1 MIWTTAETATLPILW
16 ILSGTA
22 ARIPAAIPVRIRPRT
37 AAVIP
42 ARIRPRTAAVITARI
57 RLRTA
62 AVIPVRIICRTVP
75 RTGHRTAAEIIW
87 TTLQEIKDI
96 KLQPDNDL
104 AKEAAFFI
112 RKTVFLFC
120 RKLHSFFISTL
131 LHGKCA

>member
-22 ARIPAAIPVRIRPRT
+22 ARIPAAIPVRIRPR
-37 AAVIP
+37 IP
-42 ARIRPRTAAVITARI
+42 AAIPVRIRPRTAAVITARI

-96 KLQPDNDL
+96 KLQSDNDL

-120 RKLHSFFISTL
+120 RKLHSFFIPTL

>member
-22 ARIPAAIPVRIRPRT
+22 ARIPAAVPVRIRPRIP
-37 AAVIP
+37 AAIP
-42 ARIRPRTAAVITARI
+42 ARISPRTAAVITARI

-120 RKLHSFFISTL
+120 RKLHSFFIPTL

>member
-22 ARIPAAIPVRIRPRT
+22 ARIPAAIPVRIRPRIP
-37 AAVIP
+37 AAIP
-42 ARIRPRTAAVITARI
+42 ARIRPRTAAVIPARI

-104 AKEAAFFI
+104 AKETAFFI

-120 RKLHSFFISTL
+120 RKLHSFFIPTL

>member
-1 MIWTTAETATLPILW
+1 MIWTTVETATLPILW

-42 ARIRPRTAAVITARI
+42 VRIRPRTAAVIPARI

-120 RKLHSFFISTL
+120 RKSHSFFIPTL

>member
-96 KLQPDNDL
+96 KLQSDNDL

-120 RKLHSFFISTL
+120 RKLHSFFIPTL

>member
-22 ARIPAAIPVRIRPRT
+22 ARIPVAIPVRIRPRIPAVIPVRIRRRT

-42 ARIRPRTAAVITARI
+42 ARI

-120 RKLHSFFISTL
+120 RKLHSFFIPTL

>member
-42 ARIRPRTAAVITARI
+42 VRIRPRTAAVIPARI

-120 RKLHSFFISTL
+120 RKLHSFFIPTL

>member
-22 ARIPAAIPVRIRPRT
+22 ARIPAAIPVRIRPRIP
-37 AAVIP
+37 AAIP
-42 ARIRPRTAAVITARI
+42 ARIRPRTAAVIPARI

-120 RKLHSFFISTL
+120 RKLHSFFIPTL

>member
-22 ARIPAAIPVRIRPRT
+22 ARIPVAIPVRIRPRT

-42 ARIRPRTAAVITARI
+42 VRIRPRTAAVIPARI

-120 RKLHSFFISTL
+120 RKLHSFFIPTL

>member
-120 RKLHSFFISTL
+120 RKLHSFFIPTL

>member
-22 ARIPAAIPVRIRPRT
+22 ARIPVAIPVRIRPRIPAVIPVRIRPRT

-42 ARIRPRTAAVITARI
+42 ARI

-120 RKLHSFFISTL
+120 RKLHSFFIPTL

>member
-22 ARIPAAIPVRIRPRT
+22 ARIPAAIPVRIRPRIP
-37 AAVIP
+37 AAIP

-120 RKLHSFFISTL
+120 RKLHSFFIPTL

>member
-22 ARIPAAIPVRIRPRT
+22 ARIPAAIPVRIRPR
-37 AAVIP
+37 IP
-42 ARIRPRTAAVITARI
+42 AAIPVRIRPRTAAVITARI

-62 AVIPVRIICRTVP
+62 AVIPVRIICRAVP

-96 KLQPDNDL
+96 KLQSDNDL

-120 RKLHSFFISTL
+120 RKLHSFFIPTL

>member
-1 MIWTTAETATLPILW
+1 MIWTTAETATLPILS
-16 ILSGTA
+16 ILIGTA

-96 KLQPDNDL
+96 KLQSDNDL

-120 RKLHSFFISTL
+120 RKLHSFFIPTL

>member
-22 ARIPAAIPVRIRPRT
+22 ARIPAAIPV
-37 AAVIP
+37 
-42 ARIRPRTAAVITARI
+42 RIRPRTAAVITARI

-96 KLQPDNDL
+96 KLQSDNDL

-120 RKLHSFFISTL
+120 RKLHSFFIPTL

>member
-42 ARIRPRTAAVITARI
+42 VRIRPRTAAVIPARI

-96 KLQPDNDL
+96 KLQSDNDL

-120 RKLHSFFISTL
+120 RKLHSFFIPTL